1 MRKQR
6 EKELEENKKFKRF
19 RTAASS
25 DSNKQQQQ
33 QHTNGVVKIDER
45 DQEQMEINEY
55 YEISSA
61 MGDREK
67 SELKFVPR
75 APLPKEN
82 LPMPIGRNHT
92 RGAQITPIPQKG
104 NLN

>member
-6 EKELEENKKFKRF
+6 EKELEEKQKFKRF

-25 DSNKQQQQ
+25 DSNKQQ
-33 QHTNGVVKIDER
+33 TNGVVKIDDR

-104 NLN
+104 TIIL